1 MSVDREM
8 DIREKEYAYFLASMP
23 GMGSRRIHR
32 MLELC
37 GSARAVYEASE
48 AEWCQVI
55 TTGHYAKLQ
64 EARAGWDLTG
74 NYQRMLEQGIGFVL
88 REEASYPTRLKEI
101 PDAPFGLFYR
111 GRLPAE
117 EIVSVA
123 IIGAR
128 ACSEY
133 GRYVAKE
140 LGRELGKMG
149 VQVISGMARGID
161 GIAQLSALE
170 AGGRSFGILGSGVD
184 VCYPKE
190 NQRIYDR
197 LLCQGGVLSEYVPG
211 TLARAQNFPP
221 RNRIVS
227 GLCDAVVVVEAREQS
242 GTLITVDMALE
253 QGREVYVV
261 PGRLTDALSTGCNRL
276 LKQGAEI
283 LWSIPEFLQ
292 ELEQL
297 HNRGCNEERGKT
309 LPFYKRDGQAPK
321 AQAGAVQMTLPLVE
335 PRLLL
340 FYEALDFYPKSLEQL
355 RSHIKEPCTLQALQ
369 TGMMELCLANH
380 AVQVSPGYFCKKG
393 GSYE

>member
-1 MSVDREM
+1 MIENGKPDT
-8 DIREKEYAYFLASMP
+8 REKECAYFLAALP

-32 MLELC
+32 MLEWC
-37 GSARAVYEASE
+37 GNAANVYEAPE
-48 AEWCQVI
+48 QVWRQVI
-55 TTGHYAKLQ
+55 TAKHYVSVQ
-64 EARAGWDLTG
+64 EMRRTWDLQG
-74 NYQRMLEQGIGFVL
+74 NYQRLQEQGIGFVL
-88 REEASYPTRLKEI
+88 EQEAAYPQRLKQI
-101 PDAPFGLFYR
+101 PDPPYGIFYR
-111 GRLPAE
+111 GALPAE
-117 EIVSVA
+117 NIPSVA
-123 IIGAR
+123 VIGAR
-128 ACSEY
+128 SCSEY
-133 GRYVAKE
+133 GMYVAME
-140 LGRELGKMG
+140 LGRRLGEAG
-149 VQVISGMARGID
+149 VQVISGLARGID
-161 GIAQLSALE
+161 GISQLGAME

-184 VCYPKE
+184 VCYPRE

-197 LLCQGGVLSEYVPG
+197 LLYQGGILSEYAPG
-211 TLARAQNFPP
+211 TSARPQNFPP

-227 GLCDAVVVVEAREQS
+227 GLSDAVIVVEAREQS

-321 AQAGAVQMTLPLVE
+321 VQTGAVQMTLPLVE
-335 PRLLL
+335 PRLLP

-355 RSHIKEPCTLQALQ
+355 RSSLQEPCTLPSLQ

-380 AVQVSPGYFCKKG
+380 AVQVSPGYFCKRG
-393 GSYE
+393 